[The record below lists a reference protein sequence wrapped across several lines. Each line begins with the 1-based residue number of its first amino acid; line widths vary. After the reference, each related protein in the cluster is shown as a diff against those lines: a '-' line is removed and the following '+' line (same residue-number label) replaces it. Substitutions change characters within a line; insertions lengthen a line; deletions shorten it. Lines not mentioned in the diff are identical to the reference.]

1 MSEILT
7 TDAPQLSANDLTF
20 AKEMAE
26 ALHSAY
32 PNHLWAV
39 TCDGVQGVATIRNLA
54 LSGLWGYRLL
64 LPKIYSM
71 SQFRAKVLHAGG
83 EILERFN
90 QRRGKAIDDHL
101 ANLEL
106 DFSGRT
112 AGDYSK

>member
-1 MSEILT
+1 M
-7 TDAPQLSANDLTF
+7 TDAPQLDANDLIF

-26 ALHSAY
+26 ALHQAY

-71 SQFRAKVLHAGG
+71 SQFKAKVLRAGG
-83 EILERFN
+83 EILERFG
-90 QRRGKAIDDHL
+90 QRRGTANDDHL
-101 ANLEL
+101 AALSL
-106 DFSGRT
+106 DFSGRV